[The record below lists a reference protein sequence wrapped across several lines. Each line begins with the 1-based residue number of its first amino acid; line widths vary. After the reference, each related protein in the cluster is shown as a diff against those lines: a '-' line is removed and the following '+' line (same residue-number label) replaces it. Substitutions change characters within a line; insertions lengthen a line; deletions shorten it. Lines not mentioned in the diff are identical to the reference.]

1 MDNKKL
7 VEVLLFSSPEP
18 LTQGKLNQILFDG
31 ESIDLKSAVES
42 LNVDYTNEEKGLKV
56 EKIGGGYQLLS
67 HAEYHLYIQRLFNK
81 GKKIKL
87 SRPALEALS
96 IITYKQPMTRI
107 EIESIR
113 GVECGGVIKTLIE
126 RELVTI
132 KGRDM
137 GMGRALLYGTTQ
149 RFLELFGLNHLSDL
163 PKLKEINLLMSDGE
177 TPTEKIIDETK

>member
-1 MDNKKL
+1 MMDDKKL

-31 ESIDLKSAVES
+31 ENIDLKSTVEL
-42 LNVDYTNEEKGLKV
+42 LNIDYTDESKGLKI

-67 HAEYHLYIQRLFNK
+67 HPEYHLYIQRLFNK
-81 GKKIKL
+81 GKKVKL
-87 SRPALEALS
+87 SRPALETLS

-132 KGRDM
+132 KGRDP

-149 RFLELFGLNHLSDL
+149 RFLELFGLNQLSDL
-163 PKLKEINLLMSDGE
+163 PKLKEIDLLMSDGE
-177 TPTEKIIDETK
+177 NPTEQIDEIE